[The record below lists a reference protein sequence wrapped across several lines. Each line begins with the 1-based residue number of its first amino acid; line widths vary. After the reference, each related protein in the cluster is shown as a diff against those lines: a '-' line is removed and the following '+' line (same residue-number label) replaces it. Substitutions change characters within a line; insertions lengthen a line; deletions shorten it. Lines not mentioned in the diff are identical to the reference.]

1 MSRGD
6 SILQTALIARCVSED
21 GTRPPNQSTFQRR
34 CKAPRTSVRLGVHC
48 PAVIDLRLLR
58 DNRAAVEE
66 AYARLGAPVD
76 LDKVTAQDERVRD
89 LKNESQTLQAEQNR
103 LSKEIGRAAPGAAR
117 EQTIAEVSVLKRDIA
132 GKAAELAAAEA
143 RLDELLLELPNLPHP
158 SVPVGKDESENRI
171 VREEGTRRSYDFALQ
186 PHWDLGTRLGIIDFE
201 RGVKISGSRFYVLK
215 SWGARLQ
222 RALITYMLDLHTQK
236 HGYVEIYPPY
246 MVRRECLVGT
256 GNLPKFGENLY
267 HDAEEDFWFIP
278 TAEVPVTNLYREEI
292 LDGGALPIRHVAFT
306 ACFRR
311 EQMAAGRDTRGIKRG
326 HQFDKVELVKFVRPE
341 TSMDELT
348 ALLADAEDV
357 LKGLEL
363 PYRVVQMCTGD
374 LSFSA
379 MAKFDLELWAP
390 GCDEWLEVSS
400 CSNFGD
406 FQARRARIRFKDAT
420 GKEKSRFVHTL
431 NGSGLAL
438 PRTLIGILETYQ
450 RADGRVDVPRVLRPY
465 LGGAEVLPEALS

>member
-1 MSRGD
+1 VTPQPGR
-6 SILQTALIARCVSED
+6 
-21 GTRPPNQSTFQRR
+21 STLR
-34 CKAPRTSVRLGVHC
+34 A
-48 PAVIDLRLLR
+48 AVIDIRLIR
-58 DNRAAVEE
+58 ENPDEVRA
-66 AYARLGAPVD
+66 AYARLGGDIDLAPVI
-76 LDKVTAQDERVRD
+76 AQDTRLRD
-89 LKNESQTLQAEQNR
+89 LKNESQTMQAEQNR
-103 LSKEIGRAAPGAAR
+103 LSKEIGKAAPGEAR
-117 EQTIAEVSVLKRDIA
+117 EAA
-132 GKAAELAAAEA
+132 KAASTSLKGKIEALQGDLTAAEA
-143 RLDELLLELPNLPHP
+143 RLDELLLDLPNLPHP
-158 SVPVGKDESENRI
+158 SVPVGKDDSENKVI
-171 VREEGTRRSYDFALQ
+171 REEGAKRSYPFAPQ
-186 PHWDLGTRLGIIDFE
+186 PHWDLGTKLDIIDFE

-246 MVRRECLVGT
+246 MVRKECLVGT

-267 HDAEEDFWFIP
+267 RDAEEDFWWIP

-292 LDGGALPIRHVAFT
+292 LDASALPIKHVAFT

-341 TSMDELT
+341 TSMDELK
-348 ALLADAEDV
+348 ALLSDAEDV

-363 PYRVVQMCTGD
+363 PYRVVQMVTGD

-390 GCDEWLEVSS
+390 GCNEWLEVSS

-406 FQARRARIRFKDAT
+406 FQARRAKIRFKDAKDKGAKT
-420 GKEKSRFVHTL
+420 QFVHTL

-450 RADGRVDVPRVLRPY
+450 RADGRIDVPAALRPY
-465 LGGAEVLPEALS
+465 LGGAEVLG